1 MRIAR
6 RSKLERLI
14 DTLKVI
20 ASDNPVRQTH
30 IMYRANLT
38 WNELKED
45 LEWLKNLELIERA
58 TMREGVVYKITRA
71 GSDIL
76 SHFEM
81 VESALK
87 TTRRICL

>member
-1 MRIAR
+1 MKIAR

-14 DTLKVI
+14 DILKVI
-20 ASDNPVRQTH
+20 ASEGPVRQTH

-38 WNELKED
+38 WNELKND
-45 LEWLKNLELIERA
+45 LQWLMDLDLIERT

-71 GSDIL
+71 GLDIL